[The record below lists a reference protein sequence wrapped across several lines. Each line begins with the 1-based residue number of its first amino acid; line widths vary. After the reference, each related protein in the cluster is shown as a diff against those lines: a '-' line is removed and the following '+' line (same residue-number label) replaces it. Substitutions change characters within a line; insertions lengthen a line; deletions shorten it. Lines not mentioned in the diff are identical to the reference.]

1 MYGHLYTSRLLV
13 NMNVWTTGE
22 CESTILQINLSEYR
36 SRARKPVE
44 QRKESI
50 SSDSSPQATPTPS
63 SSSFLPPTFTPSLLT
78 SYTLHTPGANPAGT
92 SLVVGVAG
100 GVVSSMPPPQFE
112 PVSPDD
118 EEPASLHTASE
129 GTQYALLSK

>member
-1 MYGHLYTSRLLV
+1 MNV
-13 NMNVWTTGE
+13 NVWTTGE

-63 SSSFLPPTFTPSLLT
+63 SSSFLPPSFTPSLLSS

-129 GTQYALLSK
+129 GTQNGTHLSK